1 MWISIIIEFYCISL
15 YIEKSNRKERKGK
28 EREDDDDDDDD
39 DERRVS
45 QGT

>member
-15 YIEKSNRKERKGK
+15 YIEKSNRKER
-28 EREDDDDDDDD
+28 ENDDDDDDD